1 VTPERA
7 RQLWRGG
14 GERMNLSDGVFGA
27 LVNFLYLMLM
37 VSLLL
42 AFIRLAVGPSMP
54 DRVVALDLIANLVV
68 ATTALYA
75 ITTNQQVLL
84 DVAIGIALITFL
96 GTVAFAQ
103 YIERR
108 ARND

>member
-1 VTPERA
+1 
-7 RQLWRGG
+7 
-14 GERMNLSDGVFGA
+14 MNLSDGVFGA
-27 LVNFLYLMLM
+27 LAVNFLYLVLM
-37 VSLLL
+37 ASLLL
-42 AFIRLAVGPSMP
+42 AFVRLAVGPSMP
-54 DRVVALDLIANLVV
+54 DRVVALDLIANLIV
-68 ATTALYA
+68 AMTALYA